1 MQRIHIYII
10 VILGLLLALG
20 CQEKTADE
28 VPPVDGPT
36 LVSVDPEPYAKDIK
50 GDNLTIILTFDQNIK
65 CPLSQ
70 HSLITIDGNATIE
83 NINAYMMDLTIK
95 VSGLESGSTYAVKIP
110 EGTVQGYRVNQKGCD
125 EIIYSFSTKA
135 DEVFP
140 DYILNPVESLV
151 NPNATQ
157 QAKNLYNFLLAKQGE
172 KILSGIQSNASST
185 NDMVNLVYEK
195 TGKHPA
201 LAGYDYIFL
210 QYSPTP
216 PSWSWKQDYTDISDI
231 KEHWDNNGVV
241 AYTWHWNVPNS
252 TEAWDKGLN
261 EGNFDGY
268 AFYTSATTFD
278 INEALKPG
286 TWQNDFIM
294 KDIEEV
300 AGYLKLLQDEGIPV
314 LWRPLHEAAGNY
326 DIYGG
331 NGAWFWWGKGG
342 AEPCKALWK
351 LLYDQL
357 VGVYGLNNLI
367 WVWTCDVTKGAEEQY
382 DDWYPGNEYVDIV
395 GVDIYEDNTNAKSR
409 QHKALVDL
417 TKGKKLITVS
427 ECGNIP
433 DPTESSRLEHKWSWF
448 MVWSSSDAEGNPSL
462 YHDSW
467 SLNTEA
473 YWKQVMTHPH
483 ILTREDMPSLK

>member
-1 MQRIHIYII
+1 M
-10 VILGLLLALG
+10 
-20 CQEKTADE
+20 D
-28 VPPVDGPT
+28 
-36 LVSVDPEPYAKDIK
+36 VDPPEPVAPPMLVGTVPED
-50 GDNLTIILTFDQNIK
+50 GTTGLEGENLTITLTFDQNIK
-65 CPLSQ
+65 CPMSQ

-83 NINAYMMDLTIK
+83 NINAYMTDLTIK

-110 EGTVQGYRVNQKGCD
+110 EGTVLGYRVNQKGCD

-135 DEVFP
+135 DEVLP
-140 DYILNPVESLV
+140 DHILNPVEALV
-151 NPNATQ
+151 NPNATG

-252 TEAWDKGLN
+252 KEAWDKGLN

-268 AFYTSATTFD
+268 AFYTSVTTFD

-300 AGYLKLLQDEGIPV
+300 AGYLKLLQDAGIPV

-326 DIYGG
+326 DLYGG

-357 VGVYGLNNLI
+357 VGVHGLNNLI
-367 WVWTCDVTKGAEEQY
+367 WVWTCDVTKGAEDQY

-395 GVDIYEDNTNAKSR
+395 GVDIYEDNINAKSR
-409 QHKALVDL
+409 QHKALIDL

-433 DPTESSRLEHKWSWF
+433 DPAESWRLEHKWSWF

-467 SLNTEA
+467 SLNTET
-473 YWKQVMTHPH
+473 YWQQVMTHPH
-483 ILTREDMPSLK
+483 VLTREDMPSLK

>member
-1 MQRIHIYII
+1 M
-10 VILGLLLALG
+10 
-20 CQEKTADE
+20 E
-28 VPPVDGPT
+28 
-36 LVSVDPEPYAKDIK
+36 VDPPEPVAPPMLVGTVPED
-50 GDNLTIILTFDQNIK
+50 GTTGLEGENLTITLTFDQNIK
-65 CPLSQ
+65 CPMSQ

-83 NINAYMMDLTIK
+83 NINAYMTDLTIK

-110 EGTVQGYRVNQKGCD
+110 EGTVLGYRVNQKGCD

-135 DEVFP
+135 DEVLP
-140 DYILNPVESLV
+140 DHILNPVESLV

-252 TEAWDKGLN
+252 KEAWDRGLN
-261 EGNFDGY
+261 EGDFDGY
-268 AFYTSATTFD
+268 AFYTSTTTFD

-300 AGYLKLLQDEGIPV
+300 AGYLKQLQDAGIPV

-326 DIYGG
+326 DVYGG

-357 VGVYGLNNLI
+357 VGVHGLNNLI
-367 WVWTCDVTKGAEEQY
+367 WVWTCDVTKGAEDQY

-395 GVDIYEDNTNAKSR
+395 GVDIYEDNINAKSR
-409 QHKALVDL
+409 QHKALIDL

-433 DPTESSRLEHKWSWF
+433 DPAESWRLEHKWSWF

-467 SLNTEA
+467 SLNTET
-473 YWKQVMTHPH
+473 YWQQVMTHPH
-483 ILTREDMPSLK
+483 VLTREDMPSLK